1 MRKKGFSSL
10 GQVLDKYEPEKDKQ
24 RRISREWQ
32 DYAYRLALELGDTEH
47 TSLYM
52 RMCKNSPRYI
62 LEEALIF
69 VKGASKVRSK
79 AKLFMWKVKQI
90 REEKEKKE
98 KEESSLR

>member
-1 MRKKGFSSL
+1 MKKKGFSSL
-10 GQVLDKYEPEKDKQ
+10 GQVLDKYEPEGDKQ

-52 RMCKNSPRYI
+52 RMCKNTPRYI

-90 REEKEKKE
+90 REEKKE
-98 KEESSLR
+98 KEKK

>member
-1 MRKKGFSSL
+1 MSKKGFSSI
-10 GQVLDKYEPEKDKQ
+10 GQVLDRYEPEEDKQ

-32 DYAYRLALELGDTEH
+32 DYAYRLGVELGDTEH

-52 RMCKNSPRYI
+52 RMCKKTPRYV

-69 VKGASKVRSK
+69 VKGANKVRSK

-90 REEKEKKE
+90 KDKKKE
-98 KEESSLR
+98 KVDG

>member
-1 MRKKGFSSL
+1 VGKKGFSSID
-10 GQVLDKYEPEKDKQ
+10 QVLSKYEPKGDKQ

-32 DYAYRLALELGDTEH
+32 DYAYRLAMELGDTEH

-69 VKGASKVRSK
+69 VKGANKVRSK

-90 REEKEKKE
+90 KEEKKE
-98 KEESSLR
+98 KKKEE